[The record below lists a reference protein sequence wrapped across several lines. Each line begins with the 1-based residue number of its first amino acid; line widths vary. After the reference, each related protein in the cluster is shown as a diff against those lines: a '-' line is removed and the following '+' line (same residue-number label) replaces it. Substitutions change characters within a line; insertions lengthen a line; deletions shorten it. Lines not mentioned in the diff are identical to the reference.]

1 MKKITLIGLSLI
13 LSCVVHPQSCE
24 KQDIKL
30 QVLGSGG
37 PELNDGR
44 VSSSHLLWVNGKATV
59 LIDAGSGSAHQFE
72 KVKGNSEDIK
82 AILLTHLHIDHSA
95 DLPAYIK
102 DSYFT
107 ERKNDLWVM
116 GPKGNNRMPDTSVY
130 LDKLFGEYGVFAYM
144 KRYWLPKARSSYKI
158 KAIDADLDHAVVQR
172 HPLTDEISISS
183 IGVHHG
189 PISAVGWRVDMG
201 DCAITFSGDMTNKYD
216 SLTKLARGSD
226 LLVANYTIGESATK
240 RAKNMHMP
248 PSIIGKIANQA
259 KVSKLLLAHL
269 MNSSIPYLDDTKTLI
284 EKIYQGPVLVA
295 EDLMIIDLE

>member
-1 MKKITLIGLSLI
+1 MIGAMIWPI
-13 LSCVVHPQSCE
+13 LSWSQSCDE
-24 KQDIKL
+24 QNIKL

-37 PELNDGR
+37 PELSDGR
-44 VSSSHLLWVNGKATV
+44 VSSSHLLWVNGKAEV

-72 KVKGNSEDIK
+72 LVEAKSEDLK

-130 LDKLFGEYGVFAYM
+130 LERLFGQNGAYSYM
-144 KRYWLPKARSSYKI
+144 KRYLLPNRHSSYKI
-158 KAIDADLDHAVVQR
+158 KAIDVALDANKIER
-172 HPLTDEISISS
+172 HTLSGGINVSS

-189 PISAVGWRVDMG
+189 PISAVGWRVDIG
-201 DCAITFSGDMTNKYD
+201 DCGITFSGDMSNHNN
-216 SLTKLARGSD
+216 SLAKLAQGSEM
-226 LLVANYTIGESATK
+226 LVANNTIKEEATD

-248 PSIIGKIANQA
+248 PSEIGKIAAQA
-259 KVSKLLLAHL
+259 KVKKLLLAHL
-269 MNSSIPYLDDTKTLI
+269 MHSSLPYLDQTTSVIKKT
-284 EKIYQGPVLVA
+284 YQGPVLVA
-295 EDLMIIDLE
+295 EDLMLIDLK